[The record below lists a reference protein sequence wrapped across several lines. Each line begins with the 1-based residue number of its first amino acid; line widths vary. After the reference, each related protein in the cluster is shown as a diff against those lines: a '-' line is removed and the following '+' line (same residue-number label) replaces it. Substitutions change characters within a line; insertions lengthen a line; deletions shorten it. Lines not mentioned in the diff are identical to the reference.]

1 MKKFNIILVK
11 KNDLWLFKKEQQLI
25 VIEKYGYIFLK
36 ILGEGVYV
44 KVKFVDFKKYNKKV
58 VVKMIN
64 KRRVFKDFFKKFLF
78 REVYLMYRFNYLN
91 VVREVLFQLRFD
103 DKVKRFYIYF

>member
-1 MKKFNIILVK
+1 M
-11 KNDLWLFKKEQQLI
+11 I

-91 VVREVLFQLRFD
+91 VVREVLF
-103 DKVKRFYIYF
+103 